1 MPASDSAF
9 GVGVTLIVKLP
20 RCASIGT
27 SPVSGVS
34 VRETVGL
41 VPACTLTV
49 AAPLWVST
57 PPASNARIVILRAV
71 PAGIVM
77 VPLATP
83 SATTMLNTSG
93 VEMSGAVTST
103 TTVATAVPT
112 TFAVTAR
119 WA

>member
-1 MPASDSAF
+1 M
-9 GVGVTLIVKLP
+9 IVKLP

-49 AAPLWVST
+49 AVPLWVST
-57 PPASNARIVILRAV
+57 APASYARIVIVRLE
-71 PAGIVM
+71 PAGMVM

-83 SATTMLNTSG
+83 LATTMLNTSG
-93 VEMSGAVTST
+93 VVMSDAVTST
-103 TTVATAVPT
+103 TTVATAVPA